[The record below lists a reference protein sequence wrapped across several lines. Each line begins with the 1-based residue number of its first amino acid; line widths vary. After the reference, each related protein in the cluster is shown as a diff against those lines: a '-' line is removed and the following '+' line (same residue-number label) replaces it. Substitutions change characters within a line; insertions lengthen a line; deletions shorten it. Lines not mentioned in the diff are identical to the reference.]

1 MVSPKVP
8 PTKVKYLSYSAC
20 VPANRERILK
30 VHVRKVP
37 LAPDVELKTVARGTP
52 SFSGSRGA
60 FFAALRTHRGKPEK
74 VTPRCAARHL

>member
-1 MVSPKVP
+1 
-8 PTKVKYLSYSAC
+8 

-52 SFSGSRGA
+52 GFSGSRGA
-60 FFAALRTHRGKPEK
+60 FFAALRTHRRKTGESHPAMRGAPPLAE
-74 VTPRCAARHL
+74 AGQ

>member
-1 MVSPKVP
+1 
-8 PTKVKYLSYSAC
+8 

-52 SFSGSRGA
+52 A
-60 FFAALRTHRGKPEK
+60 FPAVGVLSSLRYVPTDEKPEK